1 LNQKDQN
8 MKNFNFESPMA
19 HEKRLRDDPIAKEEW
34 DKYVAQ
40 GKRSDDK
47 NTIMGILETDPE
59 LLQEVIM
66 KLRKR
71 KLDKLM

>member
-1 LNQKDQN
+1 
-8 MKNFNFESPMA
+8 MKYEGPIA
-19 HEKRLRDDPIAKEEW
+19 HERRLQNDPIAKEEW
-34 DKYVAQ
+34 DKYVEQ
-40 GKRSDDK
+40 KMRENDKRK
-47 NTIMGILETDPE
+47 IMGMLETDPE